1 MTSLLMLG
9 LMGLI
14 IWLIIAV
21 MHRSTKQIVL
31 SSVIIVGYIV
41 VAFFGLLAMIGSM

>member
-41 VAFFGLLAMIGSM
+41 VAFFWVISYDW